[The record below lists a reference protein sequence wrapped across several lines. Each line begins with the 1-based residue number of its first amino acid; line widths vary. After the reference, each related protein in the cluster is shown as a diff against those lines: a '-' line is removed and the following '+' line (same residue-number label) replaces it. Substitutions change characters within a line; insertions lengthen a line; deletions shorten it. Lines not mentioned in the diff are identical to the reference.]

1 MAEGF
6 DQLRRALEIK
16 MHTVVNDAA
25 RNIADRV
32 NKVEPQFRA
41 KPVQTGSGPM
51 AAEVTIS
58 GSAELPKD
66 KKDKIK
72 QGIDAAIEDTLKR

>member
-16 MHTVVNDAA
+16 MHEVVNNAA
-25 RNIADRV
+25 RDIADRV
-32 NKVEPQFRA
+32 NVVEPKFNA

-51 AAEVTIS
+51 AAEVTVS